1 MELNALIQS
10 FVEDCREHLD
20 NIESSLMDME
30 AAGANQDPELVN
42 NVFRLAHS
50 IKGGAGML
58 GLDNIKALAHKLE
71 NVLHMV
77 RSDELI
83 PSHEVVD
90 VLLKGFDRLTFLV
103 DNIHESET
111 LSIEAQVAQLIAIS
125 SSSGELDEAGAR
137 VTPFKVG
144 GAGIFNVDAQSLE
157 QATKGGNEL
166 YLLEFDL
173 IHDIHGKG
181 RMPFE
186 VMKALT
192 GTGRIVDCKVDFA
205 AVGDLDNFGNSIPF
219 HVLFASILEPKYVSG
234 LVHLPDDRVRHVKDI
249 PEAISITQSA
259 RAEERF
265 GEVTLSISD
274 GAGRIALPEE
284 MTLAALKD
292 LREAFLSGKR
302 KCQTV
307 VLDWSGVSRGDVFFF
322 QMLLAARRSYDRDA
336 KSLMASSPLPGDLL
350 KACRIQ
356 GFCGDTLNCLLPAAT
371 Q

>member
-30 AAGANQDPELVN
+30 AAGTQQDPELVN

-77 RSDELI
+77 RSDELV

-111 LSIEAQVAQLIAIS
+111 HSIDAQVAQLMAIS
-125 SSSGELDEAGAR
+125 RGSGQPDEAGTR
-137 VTPFKVG
+137 VAPFEVG
-144 GAGIFNVDAQSLE
+144 KTGILNVDAQSLE

-181 RMPFE
+181 RMPFD

-192 GTGRIVDCKVDFA
+192 DTGRIVDCKVDFA
-205 AVGDLDNFGNSIPF
+205 AVGDLDSFGNSIPF
-219 HVLFASILEPKYVSG
+219 HVLFATILEPKYISG
-234 LVHLPDDRVRHVKDI
+234 LVHLPDDRVRHVEDI
-249 PEAISITQSA
+249 PEAVSITNPGLV
-259 RAEERF
+259 EERF
-265 GEVTLSISD
+265 GELTLRVAG
-274 GAGRIALPEE
+274 GAGRLELPEE
-284 MTLAALKD
+284 MTLAVLKD
-292 LREAFLSGKR
+292 LREALLAGKR
-302 KCQTV
+302 KCQAV
-307 VLDWSGVSRGDVFFF
+307 VIDWARVTRGDVFFF

-336 KSLMASSPLPGDLL
+336 KSLMAASALPGDLL
-350 KACRIQ
+350 KACRTQ
-356 GFCGDTLNCLLPAAT
+356 GFGDDASNCLLSVAA
-371 Q
+371 